1 MSIMTKQIPGQ
12 MSLFGTVEPEP
23 VNASAPERKTC
34 ATCTHFCW
42 VWNYDEPPYRK
53 ACFGFVISRSDD
65 PDQEACEAYAEREEV
80 TDGKD

>member
-1 MSIMTKQIPGQ
+1 MAKQIPGQ
-12 MSLFGTVEPEP
+12 LSFFDNIKPE
-23 VNASAPERKTC
+23 NDENLQKMTEKCKTC

-65 PDQEACEAYAEREEV
+65 PDQEACEAYEKREEV
-80 TDGKD
+80 IDG